1 MDGTL
6 LDLNYD
12 NHFWQE
18 YVPRRYGEKYGLS
31 LESAKQELVPRFR
44 KAEGTLEWYCVDY
57 WSAQLGLDIPVLKE
71 EINHLIAVH
80 PHVVEFLEA
89 VNAIDKRIVL
99 VTNAH
104 GKSLKIKMKHT
115 RLGNFFNNIVCSHDL
130 GLPKEAEGFWQK
142 FQQTEPFDKKHTLL
156 VDDSLAVLRA
166 AMQYGINH
174 LLAIKKPDSQLEK
187 RPMQEFDAIEN
198 FKEIMPD
205 NPGLSIENHKM

>member
-31 LESAKQELVPRFR
+31 LESAKQELIPRFR

-80 PHVVEFLEA
+80 PHVIEFLEA

-115 RLGNFFNNIVCSHDL
+115 QLGNFFNNIICSHDL

-142 FQQTEPFDKKHTLL
+142 FQLIEPFDKKHTLL

-174 LLAIKKPDSQLEK
+174 LLAIKKPDSRLEN

-198 FKEIMPD
+198 FREIMPD
-205 NPGLSIENHKM
+205 NPGQSIENHKL

>member
-31 LESAKQELVPRFR
+31 LESAKQELIPRFR

-115 RLGNFFNNIVCSHDL
+115 QLGNFFNNIICSHDL
-130 GLPKEAEGFWQK
+130 GIPKEAEGFWQK
-142 FQQTEPFDKKHTLL
+142 FQQIEPFDKEHTLL

-166 AMQYGINH
+166 AMHYGINN
-174 LLAIKKPDSQLEK
+174 LLAIKKPDSRLEN
-187 RPMQEFDAIEN
+187 RPTKEFNAIEN

-205 NPGLSIENHKM
+205 SPRQSIENHNM

>member
-18 YVPRRYGEKYGLS
+18 HVPRRYGEKYGLS
-31 LESAKQELVPRFR
+31 LENAKQELIPRFK
-44 KAEGTLEWYCVDY
+44 KAEGSLEWYCVDY
-57 WSAQLGLDIPVLKE
+57 WSDQLGLDIPLLKE

-89 VNAIDKRIVL
+89 VNAIDKRVVL

-104 GKSLKIKMKHT
+104 GKSLKLKMKHT
-115 RLGNFFNNIVCSHDL
+115 QLGNFFNNIICSHDL
-130 GLPKEAEGFWQK
+130 GLPKEAKGFWEK
-142 FQQTEPFDKKHTLL
+142 FQHVEPFNKSHTLL

-166 AMQYGINH
+166 AMRYGISN
-174 LLAIKKPDSQLEK
+174 LLAIKQPDSQMEN
-187 RPMQEFDAIEN
+187 RQVQEFSAIEN
-198 FKEIMPD
+198 FKEIMP
-205 NPGLSIENHKM
+205 NTAR